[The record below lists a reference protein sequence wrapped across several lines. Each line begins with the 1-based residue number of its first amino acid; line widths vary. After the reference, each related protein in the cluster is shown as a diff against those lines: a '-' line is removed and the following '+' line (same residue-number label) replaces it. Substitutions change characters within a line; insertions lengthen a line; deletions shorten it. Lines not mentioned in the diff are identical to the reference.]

1 MSDVILSAIIAG
13 GLSLIG
19 VVFTC
24 LVTARK
30 SENMMKISQAV
41 TDTKLEE
48 LTREVRLH
56 NHFAERMPVVEEQIK
71 VINHRLEDLEKKEG
85 VVT

>member
-1 MSDVILSAIIAG
+1 MSEAVLSAIIAG
-13 GLSLIG
+13 GMSLIG

-48 LTREVRLH
+48 LTREVRQH
-56 NHFAERMPVVEEQIK
+56 NHFAVRMPVVEEQIRTLSRR
-71 VINHRLEDLEKKEG
+71 ISELEKTE
-85 VVT
+85 

>member
-1 MSDVILSAIIAG
+1 MSEAVLSAIIAG
-13 GLSLIG
+13 GMSLIG

-24 LVTARK
+24 LITARK

-48 LTREVRLH
+48 LTREVRQH
-56 NHFAERMPVVEEQIK
+56 NHFAVRMPVVEEQIRALSRR
-71 VINHRLEDLEKKEG
+71 ISELEKTE
-85 VVT
+85 